1 MATWSLTIT
10 MRTLFRSFQTNPLT
24 KDLEEFDHNLKFLL
38 LMCCLTLW
46 SPVAC
51 VSMSLKLDG
60 AIQSPHM
67 AHQLEKRSTNFLR
80 YGFAV
85 CELPFYEICNS
96 NVSRIECSA
105 LGCCFHKETC
115 YKKAVPQYMK
125 AFVGLI
131 WLLFGIFCLF
141 LLQSVSLH
149 YNLDGFGP
157 TSMSVLSLTYKRSSD
172 SGKIHKDKKLK
183 QTSNKTN
190 KQAKDKS

>member
-51 VSMSLKLDG
+51 VSLSLKLDG

-141 LLQSVSLH
+141 LLQRKSRKKQMPK
-149 YNLDGFGP
+149 LDFNQP
-157 TSMSVLSLTYKRSSD
+157 QVYS
-172 SGKIHKDKKLK
+172 
-183 QTSNKTN
+183 
-190 KQAKDKS
+190 

>member
-51 VSMSLKLDG
+51 VSLSLKLDG

-141 LLQSVSLH
+141 LLQSCI
-149 YNLDGFGP
+149 G
-157 TSMSVLSLTYKRSSD
+157 R
-172 SGKIHKDKKLK
+172 KKLPAVK
-183 QTSNKTN
+183 KKKKRKEESASSETGSSSTESQE
-190 KQAKDKS
+190 DEY